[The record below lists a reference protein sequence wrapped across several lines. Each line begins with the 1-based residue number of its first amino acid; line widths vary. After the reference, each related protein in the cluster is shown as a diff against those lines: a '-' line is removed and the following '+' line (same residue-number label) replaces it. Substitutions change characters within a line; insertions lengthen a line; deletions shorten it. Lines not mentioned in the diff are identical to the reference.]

1 MNMRAALLFL
11 TTVIALPS
19 QARGTLTGHMRDPS
33 AFGVASV
40 EVHLASGP
48 MGTVT
53 DAHGTFRV
61 RQF

>member
-1 MNMRAALLFL
+1 
-11 TTVIALPS
+11 
-19 QARGTLTGHMRDPS
+19 MRDPS

-61 RQF
+61 RQFEIGRPWWQCSPL